1 MLVPKGKGGTTVN
14 EQCELCGKEMTTDE
28 AVWITKHYH
37 VCEDCFDNLC
47 PEELQQLIEDYG

>member
-1 MLVPKGKGGTTVN
+1 MN